1 MIPTSLLKLG
11 SDSANRAVKM
21 FAGILKYLSE
31 DAAQEVNT
39 SPSKSARIDLV
50 QKLLHQVRSWE
61 CCRGILACKLGASH
75 TCCCILLLLPAL
87 SI

>member
-50 QKLLHQVRSWE
+50 QKLLHQVCSL
-61 CCRGILACKLGASH
+61 CIAAGLTLQTPLASH
-75 TCCCILLLLPAL
+75 MRCCSWRPL
-87 SI
+87 SH